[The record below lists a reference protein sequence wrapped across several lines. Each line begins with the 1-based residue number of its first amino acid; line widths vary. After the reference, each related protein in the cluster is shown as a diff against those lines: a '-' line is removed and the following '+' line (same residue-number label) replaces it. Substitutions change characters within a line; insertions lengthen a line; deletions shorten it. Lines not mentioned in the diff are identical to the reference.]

1 MKHNIE
7 RNIWV
12 LIIGSGIN
20 TLGVFI
26 SLPLITIYGLH
37 QLGLSVVEVGFL
49 SGIWPVTLFLTSFFC
64 GILAERW
71 GYLKTLR
78 LGLSLSVISFAT
90 MGISTSL
97 SLFSISLGIFG
108 LGKAMLDSSI
118 RAAMVSLAKGKK
130 EEYFFRM
137 RYLFQNIGNVV
148 GPLIGIIIYDKII
161 GYTFLL
167 SSIMFL
173 IFLLAS
179 YTLLR
184 AQDFKVVKV
193 DPISAKDTFSVLKDL
208 NLQFWLLSSLFIVMA
223 YGAYEALMPAV
234 IIDSKNTRPAFGI
247 LVSLNALVVVL
258 FQFIHIKYLKNLSLS
273 KSISIGFGLLSIGFL
288 FFIFEWQV
296 FVMTIIAT
304 ILVAIGEAILFPCFD
319 IVMGK
324 IAPDD
329 KRAIYYGA
337 SSLSQV
343 GFFVGPSVGGFLLS
357 MGGQSVLF
365 VSCTMFILISS
376 VFFFKV
382 SREKNF
388 VLTKQQDASI

>member
-1 MKHNIE
+1 
-7 RNIWV
+7 
-12 LIIGSGIN
+12 
-20 TLGVFI
+20 
-26 SLPLITIYGLH
+26 
-37 QLGLSVVEVGFL
+37 
-49 SGIWPVTLFLTSFFC
+49 
-64 GILAERW
+64 
-71 GYLKTLR
+71 
-78 LGLSLSVISFAT
+78 
-90 MGISTSL
+90 
-97 SLFSISLGIFG
+97 
-108 LGKAMLDSSI
+108 
-118 RAAMVSLAKGKK
+118 
-130 EEYFFRM
+130 M

-288 FFIFEWQV
+288 FFI
-296 FVMTIIAT
+296 
-304 ILVAIGEAILFPCFD
+304 LN
-319 IVMGK
+319 GK
-324 IAPDD
+324 
-329 KRAIYYGA
+329 
-337 SSLSQV
+337 SL
-343 GFFVGPSVGGFLLS
+343 
-357 MGGQSVLF
+357 
-365 VSCTMFILISS
+365 
-376 VFFFKV
+376 
-382 SREKNF
+382 
-388 VLTKQQDASI
+388 